1 MKLLGFYITSLLVA
15 IASALNIQGKI
26 IPNTVLEDVSKIDS
40 STTRIVLN
48 GAQYTAHIQSNGE
61 FNIPH
66 VQPGSYLLEVQSIEH
81 VYPKIRVDIN
91 EENQVQAAYT
101 GLGIDW
107 NQRGYS
113 VVYPLEIQAKAEAEY
128 FMQRQGFNIM
138 GMFKNPM
145 MLMMGASAIMMF
157 FMPKMMKSLQNMDP
171 EAANEISKSQADA
184 QKMLSDMPSLSQ
196 MFAKR

>member
-1 MKLLGFYITSLLVA
+1 M
-15 IASALNIQGKI
+15 
-26 IPNTVLEDVSKIDS
+26 
-40 STTRIVLN
+40 
-48 GAQYTAHIQSNGE
+48 QYTAHIRSNGE
-61 FNIPH
+61 FSIPH

-81 VYPKIRVDIN
+81 VYPKMRVDISEDN
-91 EENQVQAAYT
+91 KVQAAYT

-138 GMFKNPM
+138 AMFKNPM
-145 MLMMGASAIMMF
+145 MLMMGVSAIMMF

>member
-1 MKLLGFYITSLLVA
+1 MTKHQISLLVA

-26 IPNTVLEDVSKIDS
+26 IPNTVLNDVSRIDS

-48 GAQYTAHIQSNGE
+48 GAQYTAHIKSNGE

-81 VYPKIRVDIN
+81 VFPKIRVDVN
-91 EENQVQAAYT
+91 EENEVQATYT

-113 VVYPLEIQAKAEAEY
+113 VVYPLEIQAKAETEY

-145 MLMMGASAIMMF
+145 MLMMGFSAIMMF

-171 EAANEISKSQADA
+171 EAANDISKSQADA

-196 MFAKR
+196 MFANR

>member
-1 MKLLGFYITSLLVA
+1 MKLFGFYITSLFVA

-26 IPNTVLEDVSKIDS
+26 IPNAVLEDVSKIDS

-81 VYPKIRVDIN
+81 VYPKIRVDIS

-145 MLMMGASAIMMF
+145 MLMMGFSAIMMF